1 MMNEEEFTTT
11 FWQDFSIADAFGVK
25 AIKDTYKR
33 AFEEWKDDYRYLT
46 DLVIVLNHKC
56 WQHYENGN
64 EKISQ
69 LYSDLYYEA
78 DEYALDNLKG
88 DEATY
93 YFKKTD

>member
-1 MMNEEEFTTT
+1 MNEEEFTTT

-33 AFEEWKDDYRYLT
+33 AFEEWKEDYRYLT

-64 EKISQ
+64 EELSA

-78 DEYALDNLKG
+78 DAYALDNLKG

>member
-11 FWQDFSIADAFGVK
+11 FWQDFSIADVFGVD